1 MKVDTSGLMLDRQFL
16 CGVVSGV
23 GIGALLGYGLGW
35 ERALGVGPGVLSLPC
50 FALIGIGQWFGWRE
64 FVRRRTATAA
74 GSPKAEPVAATDRL
88 GS

>member
-1 MKVDTSGLMLDRQFL
+1 MKLGNFGLLEDRQFA
-16 CGVVSGV
+16 CGLVSGV

-64 FVRRRTATAA
+64 FVRRRTTTAA
-74 GSPKAEPVAATDRL
+74 RSPKAEPVAAPERL
-88 GS
+88 GT